1 MLDALADEISAD
13 GSPRPVVFGVDLAV
27 PGSAAR
33 LGRDAVHALG
43 GIDIAINNAGTNLT
57 GAQPV
62 VADSAA
68 ARQVFEVNLWSP
80 LALTAAVL
88 PAMRAAGAGVV
99 VNVTSTVQAVPLPL
113 LGYYA
118 SSKAALAQ
126 ATRSLRLE
134 LAGTAIRVLEVV
146 PGATDTALRD
156 IDELPWKTTPPR
168 TFPPVAPGSTATAI
182 VRALDRGTRRVVHP
196 RYSLLPLEIPAIGS
210 TGRHTGRPTGR
221 HRRRIVRNISM
232 SAGSK
237 PVDRR
242 QLIVDTARKMFAT
255 RPYDQVTTAQVA
267 KDAGVAYGL
276 IAHHFVNKRGLYL
289 AVMNEIAE
297 EIAAVRRHPRHRVRR
312 RPINCAMSCAP
323 TSPHRFVL
331 RQFRRVPAWRT
342 GRRCRT
348 SGSCRDISVG
358 WAHNEFC
365 WRSVSSSPSRPPSAP
380 PCTAGSDSWTR

>member
-1 MLDALADEISAD
+1 MDLSGKKVVLTGASSGIGRELALALARRGAVLALAARREDLLDALADEISAD

-33 LGRDAVHALG
+33 LGRDAVHALD

-118 SSKAALAQ
+118 ASKAALAQ

-196 RYSLLPLEIPAIGS
+196 RYSLLPLEIPAL
-210 TGRHTGRPTGR
+210 GRLVATLGGRR
-221 HRRRIVRNISM
+221 
-232 SAGSK
+232 
-237 PVDRR
+237 
-242 QLIVDTARKMFAT
+242 VDTDGA
-255 RPYDQVTTAQVA
+255 
-267 KDAGVAYGL
+267 L
-276 IAHHFVNKRGLYL
+276 
-289 AVMNEIAE
+289 
-297 EIAAVRRHPRHRVRR
+297 
-312 RPINCAMSCAP
+312 
-323 TSPHRFVL
+323 
-331 RQFRRVPAWRT
+331 
-342 GRRCRT
+342 
-348 SGSCRDISVG
+348 SGTYR
-358 WAHNEFC
+358 
-365 WRSVSSSPSRPPSAP
+365 
-380 PCTAGSDSWTR
+380 